1 MNRQPMF
8 SALFIVAFLCS
19 SLGSVMYVESAAAG
33 PSVPCDVKWNNNK
46 NQVKNKHR
54 SKYIDCLIVA
64 LSNKDEHPSST
75 NEPYELISDE
85 TWQSIITYRSV
96 GTQKP
101 RYSLDAVLGH
111 AELIPKKN
119 RRSVIA
125 CLEGNL

>member
-1 MNRQPMF
+1 MKRQAK
-8 SALFIVAFLCS
+8 SSYLFIAAFLCFS
-19 SLGSVMYVESAAAG
+19 FGSVMYVESTAAG

-54 SKYIDCLIVA
+54 LNYIACLIVA
-64 LSNKDEHPSST
+64 LSNKDEPPLGHST
-75 NEPYELISDE
+75 YELISDE
-85 TWQSIITYRSV
+85 TWQCIITYRSV
-96 GTQKP
+96 GSLKP
-101 RYSLDAVLGH
+101 RYSLEAVLIH